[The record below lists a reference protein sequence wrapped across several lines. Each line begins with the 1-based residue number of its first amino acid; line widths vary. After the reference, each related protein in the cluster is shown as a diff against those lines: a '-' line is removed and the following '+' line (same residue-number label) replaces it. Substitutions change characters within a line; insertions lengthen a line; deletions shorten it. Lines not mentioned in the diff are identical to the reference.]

1 MTETLGSFYRA
12 GNLMV
17 YPPISIGVDQTLK
30 EAREMLTKFSINV
43 LLVVDKEAR
52 IIGFISEHSVAKA
65 LCYGLLD
72 FPVSAFM
79 NTEFLTVKPDSSFN
93 EVKRI
98 IINLKQRILPVM
110 DNDRPVGVI
119 TRTDVLHV
127 LAEES
132 SKLGLVPNVH
142 WDNRR
147 NLTSLMGENLS
158 LLQINI
164 LKKISFLADKLGS
177 QLYAVGGCVRDII
190 MRKPI
195 HDLDLALD
203 GDLDDFVGQ
212 VAQVY
217 RLTKV
222 ISHQRFKTATLHTI
236 EGLVLDISTTR
247 REHYEYPGALPVI
260 QTSSLRLD
268 LYRRDFTINS
278 LAVVLNVKNFGE
290 LLDFYRGYQD
300 IKSGCIRVLHNLS
313 FVEDPTRAFRAV
325 RFEARLGF
333 KISKMTAN
341 LLEGAVRN
349 NFLTSLDRRRLL
361 HELKLIL
368 SEDDPGPAIQ
378 RLDEFGLLSYIHSKI
393 VLPSRCH
400 LLFTRFRQVR
410 DWLILTFPERKSQT
424 WFIYLLALIEGLK
437 KHELMELAS
446 SLTFKKKEAQILIT
460 ELPVAL
466 ELLVQ
471 YKYSSR
477 PIRPSQ
483 ASDLFVDLSWIVV
496 VFIIARTENMEL
508 AQAGMAFLTIYQN
521 CRPFLNGW
529 DLLELGLPQ
538 GPAINRGL
546 NFLRRAKLDG
556 LVKTRVEEIN
566 FIQHWWDKERN
577 LISLK
582 SGVKRS

>member
-1 MTETLGSFYRA
+1 MLGSFYRA

-17 YPPISIGVDQTLK
+17 YPPISIGADQTLK
-30 EAREMLTKFSINV
+30 EAWETLAKFSINV
-43 LLVVDKEAR
+43 LLAVDKEER
-52 IIGFISEHSVAKA
+52 VIGFISEHSVAKA
-65 LCYGLLD
+65 LYHGLLD
-72 FPVSAFM
+72 SSVRAFM

-98 IINLKQRILPVM
+98 IIDLKQRILPVM

-119 TRTDVLHV
+119 TRTDLLHV

-132 SKLGLVPNVH
+132 SESGLVSNIC
-142 WDNRR
+142 WDSRC
-147 NLTSLMGENLS
+147 NLASLMDEKLS

-164 LKKISFLADKLGS
+164 LKKIGELADKLGS
-177 QLYAVGGCVRDII
+177 QIYAVGGCVRDII

-203 GDLDDFVGQ
+203 GNIDDFVGQ
-212 VAQVY
+212 VAQVHH
-217 RLTKV
+217 LTKV
-222 ISHQRFKTATLHTI
+222 ISHQRFKTATLHTV

-247 REHYEYPGALPVI
+247 REYYEYPGALPVV
-260 QTSSLRLD
+260 QASSLRLD

-278 LAVVLNVKNFGE
+278 LAVVLNGKNFGE

-313 FVEDPTRAFRAV
+313 FVEDPTRVFRAI

-333 KISKMTAN
+333 KISKMTVN
-341 LLEGAVRN
+341 LLEDAVRN

-368 SEDDPGPAIQ
+368 SEDDPGPAIR
-378 RLDEFGLLSYIHSKI
+378 RLDEFDLLPYVHSKI
-393 VLPSRCH
+393 VLSSYYC

-410 DWLILTFPERKSQT
+410 DWLILTFPERKSQV
-424 WFIYLLALIEGLK
+424 WFIYFLALVESLK
-437 KHELMELAS
+437 NHELVELAS
-446 SLTFKKKEAQILIT
+446 SLAFKKKEAQILIT

-466 ELLVQ
+466 ELLVR

-483 ASDLFVDLSWIVV
+483 AKDLFVDLSWIVV
-496 VFIIARTENMEL
+496 VFIIARTENVEL
-508 AQAGMAFLTIYQN
+508 AQAGVAFLTIYQN
-521 CRPFLNGW
+521 CRLFLNGW
-529 DLLELGLPQ
+529 DLMELGMPQ
-538 GPAINRGL
+538 GSTISRGL

-556 LVKTRVEEIN
+556 LVKTRIDETD
-566 FIQHWWDKERN
+566 FIQYWWDKERD
-577 LISLK
+577 LILLK